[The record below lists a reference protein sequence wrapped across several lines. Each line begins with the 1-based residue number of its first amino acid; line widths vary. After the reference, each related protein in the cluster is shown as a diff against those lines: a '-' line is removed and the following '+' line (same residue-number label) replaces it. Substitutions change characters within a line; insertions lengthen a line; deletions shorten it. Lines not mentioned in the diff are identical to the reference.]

1 MTTQLNGQSSF
12 GSVIFTTNIPG
23 GKEYT
28 LDPRDI
34 LYSDNINFKPINTSN
49 KLFYYS
55 DKIINHEYLQ
65 SKTRSNMLNILF
77 NKNRFEQINEN
88 NFSDASE
95 LERKQVVS
103 GNFFEYIGKIFT
115 TYPKSYNIKKT
126 SDINNQGGLKFLPMF
141 ENIPYTYL
149 NVNGTVHTVSRVVY
163 YDDKQKEDVAI
174 ELLNDYSEFEKWY
187 KDIDIFKVFINPLI
201 KDFRKLFDDKM
212 VNNNLINTFG
222 ERDKVKTP
230 NFYEDIQDQVE
241 YIDSINKYLNESVD
255 IPSNKWTVQQFNK
268 NFFSNSTD
276 NGTNLL
282 NDDTIIME
290 KIIEIIKKFSPDN
303 QIILNKTINQFIKDV
318 HNNHA
323 DILTKVGILNLKG
336 HTHVQKFKE
345 LVEKL
350 NKQIKTIFG
359 ESWNDHLWLGS
370 EPQFKDKPLT
380 KKMPVNDWEKEIID
394 SENRIKVLEEQ
405 KEVYENFNSGSV
417 IIARIMSD
425 LVDYKY
431 KRTVESQRSNEEIN
445 NFSRAIETIF
455 EKYKSLSILNDK
467 FKNSQIN
474 NIDDYIK
481 EAYKDSRIIYDQLKQ
496 IKKPAALSNSLFPS
510 HKFKDILEL
519 LNSFQ
524 NHYKIYNSFKQKMY
538 TTDILNSQYNKYS
551 RYKEYV
557 NFIKKIKTIYEYNDD
572 FKLADMNSMIAEG
585 ELVVQRKNKGFENE
599 SIRLHIDLI
608 KGRVSDENI
617 KQISCEYKD
626 NDLVNRWN
634 KFGLLDDGKN
644 DITHMH
650 YFTIKDKDLKNKK
663 QIKNGG
669 KFTKRYRRKKHIQTR
684 KR

>member
-1 MTTQLNGQSSF
+1 
-12 GSVIFTTNIPG
+12 
-23 GKEYT
+23 
-28 LDPRDI
+28 
-34 LYSDNINFKPINTSN
+34 
-49 KLFYYS
+49 
-55 DKIINHEYLQ
+55 
-65 SKTRSNMLNILF
+65 
-77 NKNRFEQINEN
+77 
-88 NFSDASE
+88 
-95 LERKQVVS
+95 
-103 GNFFEYIGKIFT
+103 
-115 TYPKSYNIKKT
+115 
-126 SDINNQGGLKFLPMF
+126 
-141 ENIPYTYL
+141 
-149 NVNGTVHTVSRVVY
+149 
-163 YDDKQKEDVAI
+163 
-174 ELLNDYSEFEKWY
+174 
-187 KDIDIFKVFINPLI
+187 
-201 KDFRKLFDDKM
+201 M

-650 YFTIKDKDLKNKK
+650 YFTIKDKK